1 MNYTFHIAKR
11 ISFQSKRSFS
21 KLIVKIAV
29 AGITLGIVVMLMSI
43 GIIRG
48 FKSTIKEKLNGF
60 SGEVQITAYQPS
72 QLENGFFIRRDQNI
86 ESKIASTKG
95 VESYF
100 SYASKVALFKKG
112 NRVEPVVLKGVS
124 DINAYGF
131 LIKSIV
137 SGTRIN
143 ANNEIIISK
152 MLADKFKLNLN
163 EFSYFYFADQVIKI
177 RKLKVVGIYETGIE
191 ELDRNTVICDLTLLR
206 SVNDW
211 TENQTGAYQLSLTK
225 EANLVQ
231 VIDDINTFLPVEQR
245 AIANR
250 DLFPAMYDWVELLDV
265 NAKVIIIL
273 MLLVA
278 GINMISALLI
288 LILERTSFI
297 GILKTMGAGNA
308 DIRKIFAYN
317 ATYLIALGLALG
329 NVITILLSQIQ
340 EHTHVFKLDQR
351 SYFMSY
357 VPIDLNV
364 LDFVG
369 LNIAT
374 YVVSMFFVWLASLLI
389 LRISPLKAIRFS

>member
-1 MNYTFHIAKR
+1 M
-11 ISFQSKRSFS
+11 
-21 KLIVKIAV
+21 

-60 SGEVQITAYQPS
+60 SGEAQITAYQPN
-72 QLENGFFIRRDQNI
+72 QLEDGFFIRRDRNI
-86 ESKIASTKG
+86 EAKIASTKG

-100 SYASKVALFKKG
+100 SYASKLALFKKG

-124 DINAYGF
+124 DINGYDF
-131 LIKSIV
+131 LIKNIV
-137 SGTRIN
+137 SGRRIN
-143 ANNEIIISK
+143 ANNEIIISRI
-152 MLADKFKLNLN
+152 LADKFKLNLE

-191 ELDRNTVICDLTLLR
+191 ELDRNTVICDLALLR

-211 TENQTGAYQLSLTK
+211 TDNQTGAYQIKLK
-225 EANLVQ
+225 EGAILENV
-231 VIDDINTFLPVEQR
+231 VDDLNAFLPLDQR
-245 AIANR
+245 AISNR

-297 GILKTMGAGNA
+297 GILKTMGAGNGA
-308 DIRKIFAYN
+308 IRRIFAYN
-317 ATYLIALGLALG
+317 ATYLIALGLTLG
-329 NVITILLSQIQ
+329 NLITIILSQIQ
-340 EHTHVFKLDQR
+340 QHTHVFKLDQR

-364 LDFVG
+364 LDFVT